1 MREAL
6 ALADNALYTATPNPR
21 VGCVVVKD
29 GIVIGTGWTQP
40 YGGWHAE
47 QHALSRCSVDAA
59 GATAYVTLEPC
70 NHVGASGRKESCVES
85 LLRAKVA
92 RVVVAAID
100 PNPKMGGKSLEML
113 REKGVAVVAG
123 LLDDEA
129 REQNVGFISRMTR
142 GRPWVRV
149 KMAAS
154 LDGRT
159 ALADGTSQWITGAE
173 ARADGHA
180 WRARACAV
188 LTGVGTVMQDD
199 PALTVRAVETP
210 RQPRRIVVDRHAQTA
225 ATAKVFAGPEAVWV
239 FASEA
244 PRAPFPSNVET
255 IVLRDANG
263 RVDLAALLE
272 ELGRR
277 KINELHVEA
286 GAKLSGAFL
295 ALGLVD
301 ELLLYFAPSLLGDTA
316 RGMFALPVLE
326 SLEARIRLDI
336 REITRLGDDWRVLAR
351 VQTVIQLG
359 KQEKARRLRGKI
371 RWEGDLDE
379 MRTDK

>member
-1 MREAL
+1 VSALQTDERWMREAL

-21 VGCVVVKD
+21 VGCVIVKD
-29 GIVIGTGWTQP
+29 GVAIGSGWTQP
-40 YGGWHAE
+40 YGGLHAE
-47 QHALSRCSVDAA
+47 QHALSRCA
-59 GATAYVTLEPC
+59 GDPAGTTVYVTLEPC
-70 NHVGASGRKESCVES
+70 NQVGASGRGESCVDS
-85 LLRAKVA
+85 LVRAKVA

-100 PNPKMGGKSLEML
+100 PNPQMGGRSLGML
-113 REKGVAVVAG
+113 REHRIHVETGVLADVA
-123 LLDDEA
+123 LA
-129 REQNVGFISRMTR
+129 QNPGFISRMTR

-159 ALADGTSQWITGAE
+159 ALANGTSQWITGAE

-199 PALTVRAVETP
+199 PALTVRAIETP
-210 RQPRRIVVDRHAQTA
+210 RQPRRIVVDRHAQTP
-225 ATAKVFAGPEAVWV
+225 AGARVLSGPDPVWV
-239 FASEA
+239 FASDE
-244 PRAPFPSNVET
+244 PQAPFPANVET

-263 RVDLAALLE
+263 RVDLAAMLD

-277 KINELHVEA
+277 RINELHIEA

-301 ELLLYFAPSLLGDTA
+301 ELLLYFAPSLLGDMA
-316 RGMFALPVLE
+316 RGMFALPQLE
-326 SLEARIRLDI
+326 SLDARIRLGI
-336 REITRLGDDWRVLAR
+336 REVTRIGDDLRVTAY
-351 VQTVIQLG
+351 VQ
-359 KQEKARRLRGKI
+359 R
-371 RWEGDLDE
+371 
-379 MRTDK
+379 